1 MTSLLNLLAAAC
13 VALACLAMP
22 GLAMGGNAVHE
33 RIAIPIDGGTLNAR
47 LFRPPGEGPFP
58 AVVALH
64 GCSGPYNQ
72 RGDLSARHLDW
83 AERLAA
89 DGFMVLLPD
98 SFGSRGLGAQCLVR
112 DRLVRPSRE
121 RVADARAARAYL
133 QGRADVDPRRVSLL
147 GWSNGGSTTLWA
159 VAKHIEPAD
168 GQPDFQAAIAFYPG
182 CRTVLD
188 KATKGEWASRVP
200 LLILIGEADSW
211 TPVAPCREL
220 VALAQRSGQRIR
232 IVTYPNAVHDFD
244 HPSLPI
250 RKRGNLAFTGDNTG
264 EALVGTEPAAR
275 ADAIVRVP
283 QFLRQ

>member
-1 MTSLLNLLAAAC
+1 MCLALLWLPASSRAAA
-13 VALACLAMP
+13 
-22 GLAMGGNAVHE
+22 GNAVHE
-33 RIAIPIDGGTLNAR
+33 RITIPIDGGTLNAR
-47 LFRPPGEGPFP
+47 LFRPQGAGPFP

-64 GCSGPYNQ
+64 GCSGPFNQ
-72 RGDLSARHLDW
+72 RGELSARHLDW
-83 AERLAA
+83 AERLAGE
-89 DGFMVLLPD
+89 GFIVLLPD

-121 RVADARAARAYL
+121 RVGDARAARAYL
-133 QGRADVDPRRVSLL
+133 QSRGDVDARRVSLL

-159 VAKHIEPAD
+159 VGKRSEPAD

-182 CRTVLD
+182 CRTVLE
-188 KATKGEWASRVP
+188 KASKGEWVSRVP

-220 VALAQRSGQRIR
+220 VALAQREGQRIR

-250 RKRGNLAFTGDNTG
+250 RRRGNLAFTADNSG

-275 ADAIVRVP
+275 ADAIVRVSD
-283 QFLRQ
+283 FLRQ